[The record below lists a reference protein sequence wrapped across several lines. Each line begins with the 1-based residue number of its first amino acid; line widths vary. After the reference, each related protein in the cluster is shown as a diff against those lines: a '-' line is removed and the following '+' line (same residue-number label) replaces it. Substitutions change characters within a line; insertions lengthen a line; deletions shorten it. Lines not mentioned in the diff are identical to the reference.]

1 LHRDFLDFS
10 TVFDHPKVLIV
21 LNLC

>member
-1 LHRDFLDFS
+1 LHRDFFDFS
-10 TVFDHPKVLIV
+10 TVFDHPKMLIV